1 MDPVLYLDIADIL
14 IINKIKNSVIYKM
27 KKLNVYLL
35 KCLFTDSSG
44 SSPRETRK
52 GCNKTYNRKI

>member
-35 KCLFTDSSG
+35 KCLFT
-44 SSPRETRK
+44 EKYTHHILTIK
-52 GCNKTYNRKI
+52 